1 VLLKSLSLFQMMTK
15 EYILQKLKSS
25 KAVLSRFGIRSVG
38 LFGSYVR
45 NENTHY
51 SDIDLLIDFD
61 PQKESFDNFMKVCN
75 FFEELF
81 GNQKVD
87 IVTKNGLSPHIG
99 PKILSEVVY
108 V

>member
-1 VLLKSLSLFQMMTK
+1 MMTK

-25 KAVLSRFGIRSVG
+25 KAVLSRFGIRNVG

-45 NENTHY
+45 DENTHH
-51 SDIDLLIDFD
+51 SDIDLLIDFY

-81 GNQKVD
+81 GNEKVD